1 MKYLY
6 WAGGVLITLLVGVF
20 LLQMIASERVEV
32 VELHTLDAD
41 GETAITRLW
50 VVDDEGYPYL
60 RAGSGD
66 SSGWLARILDNDSF
80 ELTRQGV
87 TQRYEAVL
95 RPDKNARIN
104 ELMKQKYTWGD
115 AIIGVL
121 VGSREKAIPVELH
134 ALD

>member
-95 RPDKNARIN
+95 RADKNARIN